1 MTLWRGT
8 CGLVA
13 AVLIAIPL
21 VAAQAA
27 NPDDWWVDI
36 ANDRAARVATMLGQG
51 ADPNEISPVGQP
63 AIMQAIRDG
72 AWNVYDVLL
81 KHPQTVFN
89 AINVNRETPLMYLAV
104 IGETERAADLIKRGA
119 LVNRK
124 GWTPLHYAASTGQ
137 LDTAKMLLE
146 HGAQVNAPA
155 PDDTTPLMMAAY
167 GGSEAMVR
175 LLLEAGADVHRRNRQ
190 DYDVV
195 DWAGFKS
202 NTALAAKLKSLME
215 GSQESS
221 RPASQGSAT
230 AESSATPV
238 APTRDKAGDPDGVA
252 QPESGTSSTSRYFD
266 LDRFNDPATP

>member
-1 MTLWRGT
+1 MTLWPGIRSIVT
-8 CGLVA
+8 
-13 AVLIAIPL
+13 AVLITIPL
-21 VAAQAA
+21 LGAQAA

-36 ANDRAARVATMLGQG
+36 TNDRAARVDTMLNQG
-51 ADPNEISPVGQP
+51 ADPNEISPMGQP
-63 AIMQAIRDG
+63 AIMQAIREG
-72 AWNVYDVLL
+72 SWKVYDVLL
-81 KHPQTVFN
+81 KHPQTAFN

-104 IGETERAADLIKRGA
+104 IGETERAVDLINRGA

-137 LDTAKMLLE
+137 IETAKILLE
-146 HGAQVNAPA
+146 RDADVNAPA

-202 NTALAAKLKSLME
+202 NTVLAGKLQALMDGANELDA
-215 GSQESS
+215 
-221 RPASQGSAT
+221 PAPST
-230 AESSATPV
+230 EPTP
-238 APTRDKAGDPDGVA
+238 APSK
-252 QPESGTSSTSRYFD
+252 PESSTSRYFD
-266 LDRFNDPATP
+266 LDRFNEPVSP